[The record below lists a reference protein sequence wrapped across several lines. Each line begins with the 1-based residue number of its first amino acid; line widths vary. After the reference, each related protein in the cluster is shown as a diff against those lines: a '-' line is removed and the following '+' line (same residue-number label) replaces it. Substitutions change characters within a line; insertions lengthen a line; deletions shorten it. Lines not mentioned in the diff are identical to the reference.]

1 MEGLKFVET
10 YTPYLQYVH
19 SVKEVIFHGRSK
31 FQQVDILDLHIFGRT
46 LFLDHKIQSAE
57 MDEYIYHESLVL
69 PGLVTARRPQKV
81 LILGGGEGA
90 TLRDTLRFPFVER
103 AVMVDIDGELVDLA
117 RRYLEP
123 WHQGAF
129 EDPRTE
135 LIIDDARKFVFETR
149 ENFDLILSDLT
160 EPVEG
165 GPSRMLFTVEF
176 YRRLSEILSDD
187 GVLVV
192 QSGSADPTYLEF
204 FASLVRTL
212 KEVFPV
218 VRPYWAFV
226 YSFQS
231 PWAFTLASRNPDPLA
246 LGEAE
251 IQEILRQ
258 AGDRGRFRYYHPGL
272 HRAMFALPGYVLEA
286 LEQEGRVLTDEN
298 PFVWEA

>member
-10 YTPYLQYVH
+10 FTPYLQYVH
-19 SVKEVIFHGRSK
+19 SVKEVIYHGRSR

-57 MDEYIYHESLVL
+57 VDEYIYHESLVL
-69 PGLVTARRPQKV
+69 PGLVTAGQPRRV

-90 TLRDTLRFPFVER
+90 TLREVLRFPFVER

-117 RRYLEP
+117 KRYLTA

-135 LIIDDARKFVFETR
+135 LIIDDARRYVFETP
-149 ENFDLILSDLT
+149 ETFDLILSDLT

-165 GPSRMLFTVEF
+165 GPSRMLFTLEF
-176 YRRLSEILSDD
+176 YQQIHRILSDQ

-204 FASLVRTL
+204 FASLVHTL
-212 KEVFPV
+212 AEVFPL

-231 PWAFTLASRNPDPLA
+231 PWAFTLASPGKDPLQIREEDIRKT
-246 LGEAE
+246 LD
-251 IQEILRQ
+251 L
-258 AGDRGRFRYYHPGL
+258 AGARFRYYHAGL
-272 HRAMFALPGYVLEA
+272 HHAMFALPGYVQEA
-286 LEQEGRVLTDEN
+286 LATQGRVLTDEN

>member
-10 YTPYLQYVH
+10 FTPYLQYVH
-19 SVKEVIFHGRSK
+19 SVKEVVFHGRSR

-46 LFLDHKIQSAE
+46 LFLDNKIQSAE
-57 MDEYIYHESLVL
+57 VDEYIYHESLVL
-69 PGLVTARRPQKV
+69 PGLVTVGRPRRV

-90 TLRDTLRFPFVER
+90 TLRDVLRFPFVER

-117 RRYLEP
+117 KRYLKP

-129 EDPRTE
+129 EDSRTE
-135 LIIDDARKFVFETR
+135 LIIDDARRYVFETR
-149 ENFDLILSDLT
+149 ETFDLILSDLT

-165 GPSRMLFTVEF
+165 GPSRMLFTLEF
-176 YRRLSEILSDD
+176 YQRLREILTDG

-212 KEVFPV
+212 EEVFPT

-231 PWAFTLASRNPDPLA
+231 PWAFTLASLGRDPLKVP
-246 LGEAE
+246 ESE
-251 IQEILRQ
+251 IQQVLSE
-258 AGDRGRFRYYHPGL
+258 AGSGSRFRYYHAGL
-272 HRAMFALPGYVLEA
+272 HHAMFALPGYVHDA
-286 LEQEGRVLTDEN
+286 LKTQGRVLTDEN